1 MMLMGVGLLLL
12 RDKQKLNTP
21 IPLRK
26 SKQAT
31 FESRTDNGIVVH
43 AQITRAQTR
52 GPHVA
57 KHPDIQIMQA
67 DAYALSIEL
76 IRQLRKVDVPEEN
89 RAKIQSP
96 KLVSQDPHQETARK
110 ERRMPD
116 TK

>member
-1 MMLMGVGLLLL
+1 
-12 RDKQKLNTP
+12 
-21 IPLRK
+21 
-26 SKQAT
+26 
-31 FESRTDNGIVVH
+31 
-43 AQITRAQTR
+43 
-52 GPHVA
+52 
-57 KHPDIQIMQA
+57 MQA